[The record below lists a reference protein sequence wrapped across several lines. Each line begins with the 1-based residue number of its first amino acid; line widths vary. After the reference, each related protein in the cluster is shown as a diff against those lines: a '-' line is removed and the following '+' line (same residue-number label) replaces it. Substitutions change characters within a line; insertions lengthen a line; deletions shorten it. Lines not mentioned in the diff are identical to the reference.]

1 MEDLYLL
8 IFILLEISV
17 ALNLIQI
24 KRLRYLKAYLEEVK
38 GSVEISYEEMAAIRE
53 RMEKIKNEIRSQL
66 IL

>member
-1 MEDLYLL
+1 MDDLYLL

-24 KRLRYLKAYLEEVK
+24 KRLKDLKAHLEEVK
-38 GSVEISYEEMAAIRE
+38 GSVEITHEEITAIRE